1 MAKQSYK
8 PIRLVLSVDK
18 LLTEMSINRKLT
30 GSAINTKQGI
40 VAELIEQAYKKE
52 IECK

>member
-1 MAKQSYK
+1 MSKQSYK

-18 LLTEMSINRKLT
+18 LLTEMSINRKLA
-30 GSAINTKQGI
+30 GAAVNTKQGI

-52 IECK
+52 IKYK